1 MYLEALKT
9 TSCGIL
15 QVITAQDL
23 RYMRIPSLKRFNTIN
38 PGLKN
43 IPIHIIPWLSTK
55 WSIFSAILKSPYWG
69 NCFSRSQHQQPF
81 MNRTKTARI
90 KSMVNVFAM
99 IIIYNKK
106 ILQFTHLNNLKR
118 KKKVL
123 QKNKM
128 LSSITRKY
136 WIKSIL
142 LNIFFIYII
151 NHNLSNLTLKRKKK
165 VLQ

>member
-90 KSMVNVFAM
+90 KSIVNVFAM

-106 ILQFTHLNNLKR
+106 ILNQINFIKYLFYIYNKSQFKQFNI
-118 KKKVL
+118 KKKKESVT
-123 QKNKM
+123 K
-128 LSSITRKY
+128 
-136 WIKSIL
+136 
-142 LNIFFIYII
+142 
-151 NHNLSNLTLKRKKK
+151 
-165 VLQ
+165 